1 MSAISQELDTALKE
15 ALKARDELK
24 ISAIRLIKASLKN
37 KEIDKRGP
45 LTDDEVVAVLS
56 TLAKQ
61 RRESIEHFSAAGRTD
76 LADKETRELEILQ
89 SYLPQQL
96 SPDELDRIIGATI
109 KEAGAS
115 SPNDMG
121 KVMKLLMPKIKGAA
135 DGKVVN
141 QRVKELLGA
150 AV

>member
-1 MSAISQELDTALKE
+1 MSALLQAFDTALKE

-24 ISAIRLIKASLKN
+24 TSALRLIKASLKN

-45 LTDDEVVAVLS
+45 LTDDEITAVLS

-61 RRESIEHFSAAGRTD
+61 RRESIEQFSAAGRTD
-76 LADKETRELEILQ
+76 LADREQRELELIQ

-96 SPDELDRIIGATI
+96 SPEELDRIIGATI
-109 KEAGAS
+109 AEAGAS

-150 AV
+150 SV

>member
-1 MSAISQELDTALKE
+1 MSALLQALDTALKE

-24 ISAIRLIKASLKN
+24 TSALRLIKASLKN

-45 LTDDEVVAVLS
+45 LTDDEITAVLS

-61 RRESIEHFSAAGRTD
+61 RRESIEQFSAAGRTD
-76 LADKETRELEILQ
+76 LADREQRELELIQ

-96 SPDELDRIIGATI
+96 SPEELDRIIGATI
-109 KEAGAS
+109 AEAGAS

-150 AV
+150 SV